1 MERLGSEAERYLRV
15 VVSGLPIWVR
25 SELQAELR
33 DHLQDA
39 IRRRVE
45 AGADPAGAEAAALDA
60 LGPADEMQRE
70 LRLVHH
76 HRFSLDW
83 LADAW
88 MAALARLP
96 LGPLRAFVTSP
107 QFSRDHQLGRYDAII
122 VRGEHEL
129 RVRGP
134 RYHLHAE
141 LGLAYNAI
149 RDYDRALHHFRAEL
163 AWLEAHPLP
172 RVLSPTMSLSCT
184 YSNLAGVLESLGR
197 REECEAAIRKGLAI
211 DPAMPMLHFQLS
223 RLVAARGDGTGALR
237 HLEAVF
243 SSSRMPRGF
252 DKAFLMFAQDPSFSG
267 VRDDPQFQRLLLRA
281 AAS

>member
-33 DHLQDA
+33 DHLQDG

-45 AGADPAGAEAAALDA
+45 AGADPSVAEAAGLEA
-60 LGPADEMQRE
+60 LGPADELRRE
-70 LRLVHH
+70 LQRVH
-76 HRFSLDW
+76 RRRPVLGW

-88 MAALARLP
+88 AAGLSRLR
-96 LGPLRAFVTSP
+96 LGPLTWMTASVR
-107 QFSRDHQLGRYDAII
+107 FSRDYHLGRYDAII

-129 RVRGP
+129 RARGP
-134 RYHLHAE
+134 RYHLHDE

-149 RDYDRALHHFRAEL
+149 RDYDRALYHLQAEV
-163 AWLEAHPLP
+163 AWLKAHPLP
-172 RVLSPTMSLSCT
+172 RLLGPTMALSCT

-197 REECEAAIRKGLAI
+197 REECEAAVRQGLAI
-211 DPAMPMLHFQLS
+211 DPTMPMLHLQMS
-223 RLVAARGDGTGALR
+223 RLVAARGDGSGALH

-243 SSSRMPRGF
+243 ASPQMPRGF
-252 DKAFLMFAQDPSFSG
+252 DKAILMFAQDPSFSG
-267 VRDDPQFQRLLLRA
+267 VRDDPQFRRLLLRA